1 MFGIL
6 LAYSYL
12 CTEICKCEQKM
23 KIYSYI
29 IALLMAVVVLASC
42 ENYETYSDMKKKEQ
56 DAIQRFIN
64 EQGIQVIDQTT
75 FEAQGNTTNL
85 ESNQFVRFTR
95 NGVYMQIVREGCG
108 DVLEED
114 KAVNILCRFMEQN
127 IQTGDIVARNDVH
140 ASMSSLG
147 TGIDVS
153 QYLDKMST
161 KRIGTTITASFISGL
176 MYRYHGTASVPG
188 GWLVPLTYVKIGRPE
203 NPSEETAKV
212 RLIVPHSQG
221 TADASSSVTPYYY
234 EITYQRE
241 R

>member
-1 MFGIL
+1 
-6 LAYSYL
+6 
-12 CTEICKCEQKM
+12 M
-23 KIYSYI
+23 KKYSYI

-42 ENYETYSDMKKKEQ
+42 ENYETYSDMKKKEK
-56 DAIQRFIN
+56 DAIEQFIADSC
-64 EQGIQVIDQTT
+64 IQVIDQAT
-75 FEAQGNTTNL
+75 FEAQGCTTNL
-85 ESNQFVRFTR
+85 ESNQYVKFTR
-95 NGVYMQIVREGCG
+95 NGVYMQIVRGGCG

-127 IQTGDIVARNDVH
+127 IKTREVIVRNDVH
-140 ASMSSLG
+140 ASLSSLG
-147 TGIDVS
+147 SGIDVS

-161 KRIGTTITASFISGL
+161 KRTGTTITASFISGM
-176 MYRYHGTASVPG
+176 MYRYHGSASVPG

-203 NPSEETAKV
+203 NPGEETAKV

>member
-56 DAIQRFIN
+56 DAIERFIE
-64 EQGIQVIDQTT
+64 EQGIEVIDQTT
-75 FEAQGNTTNL
+75 FEAQGNTTIL
-85 ESNQFVRFTR
+85 AKNQFVRFTR
-95 NGVYMQIVREGCG
+95 NGVYMQIIREGCG
-108 DVLEED
+108 DKLEEN

-127 IQTGDIVARNDVH
+127 IQTGDIVVRNDVH
-140 ASMSSLG
+140 ASLSSLG

-161 KRIGTTITASFISGL
+161 KRVGTTITASFISGM
-176 MYRYHGTASVPG
+176 MYRYHGSASVPG
-188 GWLVPLTYVKIGRPE
+188 CWLVPLNYVKIGRPE
-203 NPSEETAKV
+203 NPDEETAKV

-234 EITYQRE
+234 ELTYQRE